1 MTATRRIAFI
11 GNSLPRRCGIATFTT
26 DLQQAVAGASSAVET
41 SIVAI
46 TDPGRD
52 YAYPASVGFE
62 IKQDNLEDYVS
73 AADWINAGGFDAVSL
88 QHEFGIFGGDAGGHI
103 LSLIKRLTVPIVT
116 TLHTV
121 LAEPSDAQRHVIDR
135 ILSVS
140 SRVVVMAEKGH
151 ELLIE
156 IYGADPAKL
165 DVIAHGIPDFAFV
178 ESDVAKAELGFS
190 DRTVILTFGL
200 LSPNKGI
207 EVMIDAMPVI
217 LQGRPDAVYVV
228 LGATHPNLVRDQGE
242 AYREAL
248 VQRAQDLGL
257 ADRVIFVDRFVDRPT
272 LLQYIAMCDV
282 YVTPYLNK
290 AQMTSGTLAYSFG
303 LGKPVVSTPYWHAE
317 ELLADGRGILVPFG
331 DAVATGRELAAL
343 LADEPRRLAMR
354 RLAYENSREMTWER
368 TATRYLKAMDRGRQT
383 QPTSAPVQRIH
394 ALPVQPTLPAMSLGH
409 LEAMSDDTGIFQ
421 HAVHTVPNRDHGYC
435 VDDNA
440 RALLLA
446 SSLAAKGRGVLPER
460 MTSAFASFVQHAWNP
475 DLKRFRNFMS
485 FDRRWLEPQ
494 GSEDSHGRTLWAL
507 GVASRDDPS
516 MPRRQWAG
524 DLFLDALSPVEGFT
538 SPRAWTFALLGLDAF
553 CAVRPDDDFA
563 AQLRLRLA
571 SRLIALLRQVE
582 TPDWI
587 WFEEGLSYDNARL
600 CEALIRCGRA
610 TGVAGYAAE
619 GLRALDWLMAR
630 QTSRAGLFR
639 PVGTTGFKE
648 VRMAPRAFDQ
658 QPVEAAA
665 TIAACLVAW
674 RTTGD
679 QRWQADAARA
689 FAWFLGANDLDEPL
703 VDVITGSCKDGLH
716 PDRVNE
722 NCGGESVVSYLLGL
736 IDMQQFERA
745 STARSVPRIVPL
757 RARTQSPY
765 SSQSRGQLVA
775 SHLPQ
780 SSGPLPSA

>member
-1 MTATRRIAFI
+1 MTASRRIAFI

-26 DLQQAVAGASSAVET
+26 DLQQAVASTSPTVHT
-41 SIVAI
+41 SIVGI

-52 YAYPASVGFE
+52 YCYPASVGFE
-62 IKQDNLEDYVS
+62 IRQDSLEDYVG
-73 AADWINAGGFDAVSL
+73 AAEWINAGGFDAVSL

-103 LSLIKRLTVPIVT
+103 LSLIKRLTVPMIT

-121 LAEPSDAQRHVIDR
+121 LAEPSAAQRHVVDR

-140 SRVVVMAEKGH
+140 TRVVVMAEKGR
-151 ELLIE
+151 ELLLD
-156 IYGADPAKL
+156 IYGEDPAKL

-190 DRTVILTFGL
+190 GRTVILTFGL

-207 EVMIDAMPVI
+207 EVMIDAMPTI
-217 LQGRPDAVYVV
+217 LQCRPDAVYVV

-248 VQRAQDLGL
+248 VRRAQDLGL

-317 ELLADGRGILVPFG
+317 ELLAGGRGILVPFG
-331 DAVATGRELAAL
+331 DATATGREIATL
-343 LADEPRRLAMR
+343 LADEPRRLDMR
-354 RLAYENSREMTWER
+354 RLAYESSREMIWER
-368 TATRYLKAMDRGRQT
+368 TAARYLAAIDWGSRPSSRSTVHLRTSRQAE
-383 QPTSAPVQRIH
+383 P
-394 ALPVQPTLPAMSLGH
+394 ALPTMSLGH
-409 LEAMSDDTGIFQ
+409 LEAMTDGTGIFQ
-421 HAVHTVPNRDHGYC
+421 HAVHTVPDRDHGYC

-446 SSLAAKGRGVLPER
+446 SALASKGRSALPER
-460 MTSAFASFVQHAWNP
+460 MNSAFASFVHHAWNP
-475 DLKRFRNFMS
+475 DHQRFRNFMS

-507 GVASRDDPS
+507 GVASRDDAS
-516 MPRRQWAG
+516 IPRRQWAA
-524 DLFLDALSPVEGFT
+524 DLFREALTTVEGFT

-553 CAVRPDDDFA
+553 CAVRIDDDFA

-582 TPDWI
+582 APDWV
-587 WFEEGLSYDNARL
+587 WFEEGLSYDNARF
-600 CEALIRCGRA
+600 CEALIRTGRA
-610 TGVAGYAAE
+610 TGVVGYTVE
-619 GLRALDWLMAR
+619 GLRTLDWLVAR
-630 QTSRAGLFR
+630 QTGHAGLFR
-639 PVGTTGFKE
+639 PVGTTGFQD

-674 RTTGD
+674 RATGD
-679 QRWQADAARA
+679 HRWQVDAACA
-689 FAWFLGANDLDEPL
+689 FAWFLGANDLGEPL
-703 VDVITGSCKDGLH
+703 VDVATGSCKDGLH

-722 NCGGESVVSYLLGL
+722 NCGAESVVSYLLGL
-736 IDMQQFERA
+736 SDMQQFERA
-745 STARSVPRIVPL
+745 GTARPVPRIVPL
-757 RARTQSPY
+757 RARPQSPF

-775 SHLPQ
+775 SHFPQ
-780 SSGPLPSA
+780 PSGPLPSA